1 MKTTITILLA
11 ASFGA
16 FAFGDE
22 AKAESCPWDMVWD
35 RAQGDCVYYQPGN
48 SGSGSTTTNNNGAQA
63 GSIAGSNATGGNGG
77 GGQGGNASQG
87 QQQGQSQAA
96 SANNRINI
104 DNRTR
109 QSAAQAAPVIMGGY
123 GPANC
128 FGDTNP
134 SGQFGASMQ
143 AFGWGVTANSSKA
156 SNVCA
161 VAQLA
166 GPAAAIGYLQK
177 MDPNVPRNIT
187 VMQPTGRV
195 TCPSTHPIY
204 VDGKGCR
211 K

>member
-1 MKTTITILLA
+1 MKTTITILFA

-16 FAFGDE
+16 FAFVDE

-35 RAQGDCVYYQPGN
+35 RAKGDCVYYQPG
-48 SGSGSTTTNNNGAQA
+48 GSGSTTTNNNGAQA
-63 GSIAGSNATGGNGG
+63 GAIAGANATGGNGYG
-77 GGQGGNASQG
+77 GSASQG
-87 QQQGQSQAA
+87 QQQSQAA
-96 SANNRINI
+96 SANNRVTI

-123 GPANC
+123 GPSNC

-143 AFGWGVTANSSKA
+143 VFGWGVTANSSKA

-161 VAQLA
+161 VAQIA

-187 VMQPTGRV
+187 VMQPTGRL
-195 TCPSTHPIY
+195 TCPATHP
-204 VDGKGCR
+204 VLVPGKGCR